1 MCANINAFDNIGN
14 NGPGYMGNEY
24 NDNNN
29 EYTYGDDNEY
39 DDDDESDI
47 DDDESDLDGDV
58 IYDPEEKSPTR
69 YNIVLCELHNP
80 KMHGIDPQ
88 SNVGCHY
95 LVDCRFKRLNMKII
109 NLNASIIKHVY
120 SRLLNRNDARTN
132 NHPIY
137 KNYTNIVAQNTYIKP
152 EIAECIYL
160 ESQECVAILK
170 TCWIRLIQR
179 TWKNIMRKRA
189 VVIQKRTHPNALY
202 SRQITGNWPSDCL
215 IYPGLRGMLSLI
227 KN

>member
-1 MCANINAFDNIGN
+1 MCANINAFDNI
-14 NGPGYMGNEY
+14 GPGYMGNEY

-39 DDDDESDI
+39 DDDDREY
-47 DDDESDLDGDV
+47 DDESDLDDYD
-58 IYDPEEKSPTR
+58 IYHPEEPSPTR

-80 KMHGIDPQ
+80 KIHGLDPA
-88 SNVGCHY
+88 SNVSSHY

-109 NLNASIIKHVY
+109 NVNASIITHVY
-120 SRLLNRNDARTN
+120 SRLLNRGDARTN

-137 KNYTNIVAQNTYIKP
+137 KNYTNIVARNTYIKP
-152 EIAECIYL
+152 EIAECMYL
-160 ESQECVAILK
+160 ETHECVAILK

-179 TWKNIMRKRA
+179 TWKNVMRKRA

-202 SRQITGNWPSDCL
+202 SRQITGNWPSDCAF
-215 IYPGLRGMLSLI
+215 YPGLRGMLSLI

>member
-1 MCANINAFDNIGN
+1 MCANINAFDNIGH
-14 NGPGYMGNEY
+14 GYIANEY
-24 NDNNN
+24 NNNN

-39 DDDDESDI
+39 DDDDDSEYDDESDI
-47 DDDESDLDGDV
+47 DDD
-58 IYDPEEKSPTR
+58 IYHPEEPSPTR

-80 KMHGIDPQ
+80 KMHGLDPA
-88 SNVGCHY
+88 SKVSSHY

-109 NLNASIIKHVY
+109 NVNASIIANVY

-132 NHPIY
+132 IHPIY

-189 VVIQKRTHPNALY
+189 VVIKKRTHPNALY

-215 IYPGLRGMLSLI
+215 IYPGLRGMLSSI